1 MLIDVAP
8 LSLTTP
14 ALLFPAISLLLLA
27 YTNRF
32 FSLAALIRN
41 LSSGKV
47 PVQDAQIKN
56 FRQRISLIRRMQES
70 GVVSFALCVLCMMMI
85 YLGFNKSGSLVFGAS
100 LLLLLYSLILSVV
113 EIRISVDALNIHL
126 KDMSR

>member
-1 MLIDVAP
+1 MFDNIHV
-8 LSLTTP
+8 SLTTP

-41 LSSGKV
+41 LSADGK
-47 PVQDAQIKN
+47 PIHSDQIKN
-56 FRQRISLIRRMQES
+56 LRQRISIIRRMQES
-70 GVVSFALCVLCMMMI
+70 GVLSFALCVLCMIFI
-85 YLGFNKSGSLVFGAS
+85 YIGFNKTGSFIFGCS
-100 LLLLLYSLILSVV
+100 LLLLLYSLLLSVI

-126 KDMSR
+126 EEMDK